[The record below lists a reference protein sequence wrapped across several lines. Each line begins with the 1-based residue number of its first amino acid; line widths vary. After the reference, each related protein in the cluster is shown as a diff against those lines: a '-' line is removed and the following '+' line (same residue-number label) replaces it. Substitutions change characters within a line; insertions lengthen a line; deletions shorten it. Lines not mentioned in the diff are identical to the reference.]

1 MVTSQINGLGFTA
14 AVSAETAYVP
24 IESENAFLQAL
35 QGQMPAAEAPVSQDG
50 QISPEILEK
59 ITGFVQGLAQREGK
73 GTNAIVK
80 RIMEILIARIT
91 GGDTGKKTQEKE
103 QIGDLSEKNVGFDEI
118 PQDIMELIAQ
128 ELQEIVDQQAFDY
141 KIVTSEL
148 SVRTVSV
155 SLTSEP
161 IVKAMPSQTKVQPN
175 AFLENESPSEIQT
188 AQQTQTAEQILQQ
201 VKSNAQ
207 APDFEAALNEGTEFS
222 SVAVTPS
229 ASFEAIAQP
238 TVQTQSHPTV
248 QTQSQQTVQ
257 ASFISVQTEENT
269 VQTTDVAITDAQ
281 LEASAEKILNEL
293 ISFAKSELGLSK
305 AEIVYSEHKPEQ
317 TRQFFSVQTM
327 MKSTEQTGAELA
339 QLIGKVS
346 VQENAD
352 DAQSGFTFS
361 SDLNGAQTEKTQTAL
376 APEEIPFEAIAQTI
390 ETPQSLEQPAQ
401 PMPVEVQVAQR
412 VNQAILSMKPGE
424 NGEVKFKMT
433 LNPETLGEIE
443 VTITATEGKATV
455 EIITQSKQTQSI
467 LAERLEGLQT
477 ALKQEGVELEKY
489 QVVYA
494 PDQTQNESRS
504 YDGSSKNPYSRRQ
517 SEGNDETD
525 ESIEFSE
532 ILKAL

>member
-35 QGQMPAAEAPVSQDG
+35 QGQMPAAKAAASQDG

-59 ITGFVQGLAQREGK
+59 ITNFVQGLAQREGK

-207 APDFEAALNEGTEFS
+207 PLDFEAALNEGTEFS
-222 SVAVTPS
+222 SMTVTPS
-229 ASFEAIAQP
+229 ASFEAIAQ
-238 TVQTQSHPTV
+238 PTV

-269 VQTTDVAITDAQ
+269 VQTTGVVITDAQ

-376 APEEIPFEAIAQTI
+376 APEEIPFEAIAQTL

-401 PMPVEVQVAQR
+401 PMPVEAQVAQR